1 LEKGSRA
8 IFSTPAQRCSVS
20 RPNPMRESARY
31 HFPMPWSPLA
41 GTHLSR
47 PSSPKSSPAPRPRVV
62 ADEYPIAEPPTHRF
76 LLTTVPPP
84 MCPHLGPVP
93 SPLVQHGILS
103 TLSLAPCLASRC
115 AARMLV
121 PTARRRGPRAARF
134 AGRAASAK
142 SAPSRLGHS
151 LPFTRLHS
159 VRWQA
164 YVCRVATLCPPP
176 CPAHPCQWRTNKCI
190 HIASMPSH
198 CHCTVAATPC
208 CAREHTHRSA
218 ALSHHLPLSPS
229 RRPALPSRNA

>member
-1 LEKGSRA
+1 
-8 IFSTPAQRCSVS
+8 
-20 RPNPMRESARY
+20 MRESARY

-62 ADEYPIAEPPTHRF
+62 ADENPIAEPPTHRF

-93 SPLVQHGILS
+93 SPLVQHGVLS

-115 AARMLV
+115 AARMPV

-164 YVCRVATLCPPP
+164 YVCRVATLCPPLVQLTRANGVRTNASTSP
-176 CPAHPCQWRTNKCI
+176 PCQ
-190 HIASMPSH
+190 
-198 CHCTVAATPC
+198 AT
-208 CAREHTHRSA
+208 AT
-218 ALSHHLPLSPS
+218 ALLPLRLAARASTLIV
-229 RRPALPSRNA
+229 LPP